1 MSEMSESLHELD
13 VCSLPPPQRH
23 PEIFHTFDSLKAG
36 EAFILINDHAP
47 KPLLYQFQ
55 MERPATFEWNV
66 LEAGPDRFRVEIR
79 RRNVN
84 GTRNVSEYLGED
96 HRRLDTIVTEVD
108 CLLGANAYPEAGK
121 KFDEFACGLN
131 RHIVAEEEILFP
143 TFEQL
148 TGMASGPTAVMREE
162 HVEIRRLLG
171 EVSAAIRDKNA
182 AGALESIRTI
192 VSVLSGHNRKE
203 EGILYPMTDRAAG
216 GDRERDELVRRLQAV

>member
-1 MSEMSESLHELD
+1 MSASLHELD
-13 VCSLPPPQRH
+13 VCNLPPPRRH
-23 PEIFHTFDSLKAG
+23 PEIFHAFDSLKAG

-66 LEAGPDRFRVEIR
+66 LEAGPERFRVEIR
-79 RRNVN
+79 RRKAS
-84 GTRNVSEYLGED
+84 GARNVSEYLGED
-96 HRRLDTIVTEVD
+96 HRRLDAIVTEVER
-108 CLLGANAYPEAGK
+108 LLGANAYLDAGK
-121 KFDEFACGLN
+121 MFGEFACGLN

-143 TFEQL
+143 TFERM

-162 HVEIRRLLG
+162 HVEIRQLLD
-171 EVSAAIRDKNA
+171 EVSAAIGNQDA
-182 AGALESIRTI
+182 AGALESIRAI
-192 VSVLSGHNRKE
+192 VSVLSDHNRKE